1 MLPVALTC
9 PLWWVARWTARMLTS
24 LAVVVAFSLGAA
36 SLPLGPVVA
45 GGAGS
50 GPVAAASGAP
60 DATDSTDSTGTDSTG
75 TGFTE
80 PAAGPL
86 AQTDALPP
94 AAAGH
99 SVSAVAASRRVP
111 AGLAPEA
118 AGPRAP
124 PGA

>member
-1 MLPVALTC
+1 
-9 PLWWVARWTARMLTS
+9 MLTS

-45 GGAGS
+45 GGTGS

-60 DATDSTDSTGTDSTG
+60 DATDPTDSTGTDSTD
-75 TGFTE
+75 
-80 PAAGPL
+80 PVAGPL

-94 AAAGH
+94 AAAGQ
-99 SVSAVAASRRVP
+99 SVSAVAASRRAP
-111 AGLAPEA
+111 AGLAPEV